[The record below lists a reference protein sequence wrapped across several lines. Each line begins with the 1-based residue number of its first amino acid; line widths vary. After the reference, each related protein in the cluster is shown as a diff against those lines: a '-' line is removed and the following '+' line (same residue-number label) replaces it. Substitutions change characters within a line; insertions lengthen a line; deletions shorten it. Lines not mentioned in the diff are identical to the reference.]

1 MLKEFM
7 GYIKDFFF
15 TLIRFPWILFWGNV
29 MFCFVFFW
37 FFCFVFFFGEK
48 SKIVVIC
55 VVFVN
60 ITGRLVKL
68 NCCGNVKVLNTL
80 VR

>member
-1 MLKEFM
+1 M
-7 GYIKDFFF
+7 
-15 TLIRFPWILFWGNV
+15 IRFPWILFWGNV
-29 MFCFVFFW
+29 MFCFGFFVVI
-37 FFCFVFFFGEK
+37 FFLFFGEK
-48 SKIVVIC
+48 SKVVVIC